1 MIGKPKYSTK
11 DIVEFKINDKVL
23 KGEIRIVDKWGSME
37 CDIDVSYDIFRAE
50 DNTLYKHIPEN
61 AIVRKL

>member
-23 KGEIRIVDKWGSME
+23 KGEIRIVDKWGSI
-37 CDIDVSYDIFRAE
+37 CDNMIVI
-50 DNTLYKHIPEN
+50 KHSLNRRETI
-61 AIVRKL
+61 

>member
-37 CDIDVSYDIFRAE
+37 CDIDVSYDIFSAE
-50 DNTLYKHIPEN
+50 DNTLYKHIQEN